1 MPIQPGSSYRIKN
14 QRSNLYLSVVGN
26 SLKESALLEQR
37 ELQPNGQDRLSQVW
51 HVFPL
56 DFGSY
61 LLVNKA
67 SGLVVNIAW
76 NSTDSSARAEQYRL
90 QTPGAGTEPAQQWL
104 LRDSGGGVYEII
116 NNKSQQ
122 LLSVVWYSEEPS
134 ALIEQYPHTSDERS
148 GAQRWLLEVEDE
160 YPVVADLTRRPD
172 TGIGDIH
179 RMTSYE
185 PTQSNQTEPVEI
197 AAMAYPFVLVHD
209 PYYDRQR
216 QAQEYPYYILRRK
229 GFWQREYSYEHG
241 GAGDF
246 NMSEQTTV
254 GLTTTAAATVEHTAS
269 ISVTAEA
276 GFGLHGFGASLTAT
290 ISNELMVTTTHEEV
304 RNHSKQETIQRS
316 YHADKRVT
324 EAVWYRNDRYVLERL
339 DGTVVLSW
347 TTRNPN
353 MTVNDAYPRARPQ
366 ATLTGSAPSRGGSS
380 RKSSGTGR

>member
-14 QRSNLYLSVVGN
+14 KRSNLYLSVVGN

-37 ELQPNGQDRLSQVW
+37 EVQAGQDRMSQVW

-76 NSTDSSARAEQYRL
+76 NSTDSSAKAEQYRL
-90 QTPGAGTEPAQQWL
+90 QTPGEEQPAQQWF
-104 LRDSGGGVYEII
+104 LRDSGDGVYEII

-122 LLSVVWYSEEPS
+122 LLSVVWYSQEPS

-148 GAQRWLLEVEDE
+148 DAQRWLLEVEDE
-160 YPVVADLTRRPD
+160 YKVVADLTRRPD
-172 TGIGDIH
+172 TDIGDIH
-179 RMTSYE
+179 RMTSYQ
-185 PTQSNQTEPVEI
+185 PTPANQTEPVEI

-209 PYYDRQR
+209 PALGRQR
-216 QAQEYPYYILRRK
+216 QAQENPYYILRRY
-229 GFWQREYSYEHG
+229 GFWQREYSYEHS
-241 GAGDF
+241 GAADF

-254 GLTTTAAATVEHTAS
+254 GLTTTDTGAVERTAS

-304 RNHSKQETIQRS
+304 KNHSEQETIQRS
-316 YHADKRVT
+316 YHAGKRVT

-339 DGTVVLSW
+339 DGIVVLSW

-353 MTVNDAYPRARPQ
+353 MTITDAYPS
-366 ATLTGSAPSRGGSS
+366 SAPEPTPRQP
-380 RKSSGTGR
+380 

>member
-1 MPIQPGSSYRIKN
+1 MPIRPGNSYRIKN
-14 QRSNLYLSVVGN
+14 KRSNLYLSVVGC
-26 SLKESALLEQR
+26 SLDESAQLEQR
-37 ELQPNGQDRLSQVW
+37 ELRPHGQDRMSQVW

-90 QTPGAGTEPAQQWL
+90 QTPDQEPAQQWL

-122 LLSVVWYSEEPS
+122 LLNVVWYSEEPS

-148 GAQRWLLEVEDE
+148 DAQRWLLEVEDE
-160 YPVVADLTRRPD
+160 YKVVADLTSLPY

-179 RMTSYE
+179 RMTSYQ
-185 PTQSNQTEPVEI
+185 PTPSDHTEPIEI

-209 PYYDRQR
+209 PLYSRRR
-216 QAQEYPYYILRRK
+216 QAQENPYYILRRY
-229 GFWQREYSYEHG
+229 GFWKREYSYEHS
-241 GAGDF
+241 GASDLTKTK
-246 NMSEQTTV
+246 QTTV
-254 GLTTTAAATVEHTAS
+254 GLTTTAAATVEDTAS

-276 GFGLHGFGASLTAT
+276 GFGLHGFGASLSAT

-304 RNHSKQETIQRS
+304 RNHSEQETIQRS
-316 YHADKRVT
+316 YHAGKRVT
-324 EAVWYRNDRYVLERL
+324 EAVWYRSDRYVLERL
-339 DGTVVLSW
+339 DGSKVLDW

-353 MTVNDAYPRARPQ
+353 MTITDAYPS
-366 ATLTGSAPSRGGSS
+366 GAPEPGPRQP
-380 RKSSGTGR
+380 

>member
-26 SLKESALLEQR
+26 SLEESALLEQR
-37 ELQPNGQDRLSQVW
+37 ELQPDGQDRLSQVW

-76 NSTDSSARAEQYRL
+76 NSTISSARAEQYRL
-90 QTPGAGTEPAQQWL
+90 QTPGAEEPAQQWL
-104 LRDSGGGVYEII
+104 LRDSDDGAYEII

-122 LLSVVWYSEEPS
+122 LLNVVRCSKEPA

-148 GAQRWLLEVEDE
+148 DAQRWLLEVEDE
-160 YPVVADLTRRPD
+160 YKVVANLTSLPD
-172 TGIGDIH
+172 TSIGDIH
-179 RMTSYE
+179 RMTSYQ
-185 PTQSNQTEPVEI
+185 PTPANHTDQVEI
-197 AAMAYPFVLVHD
+197 AAMAYPFVLVDD
-209 PYYDRQR
+209 PALDRQR
-216 QAQEYPYYILRRK
+216 QAQENPYYILRRY

-241 GAGDF
+241 GAAELAVI
-246 NMSEQTTV
+246 EQTTV
-254 GLTTTAAATVEHTAS
+254 GLTTTDASEVEKTAS
-269 ISVTAEA
+269 ISVSAEA

-304 RNHSKQETIQRS
+304 RNHSREKIAQRT
-316 YHADKRVT
+316 YPAGKRVT
-324 EAVWYRNDRYVLERL
+324 EAVWYRSDRYVLERL
-339 DGTVVLSW
+339 DGTAVLRW

-353 MTVNDAYPRARPQ
+353 MTITDAYP
-366 ATLTGSAPSRGGSS
+366 SRVPKSGP
-380 RKSSGTGR
+380 RKS

>member
-1 MPIQPGSSYRIKN
+1 MPIQPGRSYRIKN

-37 ELQPNGQDRLSQVW
+37 ELQPYGQDRLSQVW

-76 NSTDSSARAEQYRL
+76 NSTDWSARAEQYRL
-90 QTPGAGTEPAQQWL
+90 QTPGAEQPAQQWL
-104 LRDSGGGVYEII
+104 LRDSPGGVYEII

-122 LLSVVWYSEEPS
+122 LLSVAWYSEEPS
-134 ALIEQYPHTSDERS
+134 ALIEQYPHTNDERS

-160 YPVVADLTRRPD
+160 YKVVADLTQRPD
-172 TGIGDIH
+172 TDIGDIH
-179 RMTSYE
+179 RMTSYQ
-185 PTQSNQTEPVEI
+185 PTPADHTKQVEI
-197 AAMAYPFVLVHD
+197 AAMAYPFVLVDD
-209 PYYDRQR
+209 PALDRQR
-216 QAQEYPYYILRRK
+216 QAQENPYYILRRY
-229 GFWQREYSYEHG
+229 GFWQREYSYEHS
-241 GAGDF
+241 GAADLTE
-246 NMSEQTTV
+246 SKQTTV
-254 GLTTTAAATVEHTAS
+254 GLTTTDAATVEDTAS

-304 RNHSKQETIQRS
+304 RNHSEQETIQRS
-316 YHADKRVT
+316 YHFGNRVT
-324 EAVWYRNDRYVLERL
+324 EAVWYRSDRYVLERL
-339 DGTVVLSW
+339 DGSVVLDW

-353 MTVNDAYPRARPQ
+353 MKITDAYPR
-366 ATLTGSAPSRGGSS
+366 GAPEPGP
-380 RKSSGTGR
+380 KQP